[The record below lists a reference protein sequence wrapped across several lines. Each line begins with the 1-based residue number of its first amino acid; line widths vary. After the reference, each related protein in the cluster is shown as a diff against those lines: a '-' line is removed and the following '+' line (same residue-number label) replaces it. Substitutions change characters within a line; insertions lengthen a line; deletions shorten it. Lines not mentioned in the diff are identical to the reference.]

1 MQFQVK
7 FSQFKGYWVAE
18 AGNGAVSQGVTLDE
32 CRENIRDAIK
42 ELADYEKT
50 ENPKLAE
57 KTEVLEV
64 AI

>member
-18 AGNGAVSQGVTLDE
+18 AGNGAVSHGVTIDE

-42 ELADYEKT
+42 ELVDYEKT